1 MNRKFIL
8 ALLSSPVLFSSII
21 STVMMTNPAHASQA
35 ANPPGTHVACI
46 ANPHSSTR
54 NMVCERVSNR
64 NTAQVKPAVK
74 VAQVQPNQIT
84 ELQFTDAESDE
95 AIRLFNCDCPICINA
110 VRQLHGAAPMA
121 S

>member
-1 MNRKFIL
+1 
-8 ALLSSPVLFSSII
+8 
-21 STVMMTNPAHASQA
+21 MMTNPAHASQTGTPA
-35 ANPPGTHVACI
+35 GTHVACI
-46 ANPHSSTR
+46 ANPHSATR
-54 NMVCERVSNR
+54 NMVCERVSN
-64 NTAQVKPAVK
+64 TPTQVKPAVK

>member
-1 MNRKFIL
+1 
-8 ALLSSPVLFSSII
+8 
-21 STVMMTNPAHASQA
+21 MMTNPAHAQTVTPA
-35 ANPPGTHVACI
+35 ATHVACVRD
-46 ANPHSSTR
+46 PHTATPR
-54 NMVCERVSNR
+54 MVCERVSNR

>member
-1 MNRKFIL
+1 
-8 ALLSSPVLFSSII
+8 
-21 STVMMTNPAHASQA
+21 MTNPAHASQT
-35 ANPPGTHVACI
+35 ANPAGTHVACVRD
-46 ANPHSSTR
+46 PHTATAR
-54 NMVCERVSNR
+54 MVCERVSNTP
-64 NTAQVKPAVK
+64 TAQVKPAVK

>member
-8 ALLSSPVLFSSII
+8 SLLSSPVLFSSII
-21 STVMMTNPAHASQA
+21 STVMMTNPAHASQTG
-35 ANPPGTHVACI
+35 NPAGTHVACI
-46 ANPHSSTR
+46 ANPHSVTR
-54 NMVCERVSNR
+54 NMVCERVSN
-64 NTAQVKPAVK
+64 TAIKVKPAVK

>member
-21 STVMMTNPAHASQA
+21 STVMMTNPAHASLAVQNA
-35 ANPPGTHVACI
+35 GTRVACI
-46 ANPHSSTR
+46 QNPHSVNR
-54 NMVCERVSNR
+54 NMVCERVSN
-64 NTAQVKPAVK
+64 TPASKVKPAVK

-110 VRQLHGAAPMA
+110 VRQLHGATPMA